1 MENNHNPM
9 EDDGSLDFLKIPADE
24 TNKHFNCPETT
35 QQKLINLTFW
45 VCDYIEGVK
54 TKFGENRTL
63 VKIKMNRDDHDR
75 DARKFFTNSREIK
88 YVLAKIREMD
98 KFPRRVTMRA
108 SGTRYYS
115 LDNLRLADEKAR
127 RGKLRSYGVLLHDK
141 NREANI
147 LALHETL
154 KNHTFKNSEYSTFTI
169 YEPKERIIFRLPY
182 YPDRILHHAIM
193 NILEPIWVSVFT
205 KDTYSCIKGRGI
217 HGAMRNVKRAIKDRE
232 NARYCLKIDI
242 RKFYP
247 SIDHDVLK
255 TIIRR
260 KIKCKDTLALLDTII
275 DSTDGVPIGNYL
287 SQYFANLMLAYFDH
301 WIKEE
306 KRVRYYFRYADD
318 MVFLAST
325 KEELHILLSDIK
337 KYLAALKLTLKGN
350 EQIFPIAENRADKH
364 GRGLDFVGFVFYH
377 NQTLMRKSIKQNFCR
392 MAARLN
398 KKLNISARDYKQ
410 KLCSWYGWA
419 KVSNSKHLLKTII
432 KSQFYDTFVL
442 RCKAV

>member
-88 YVLAKIREMD
+88 
-98 KFPRRVTMRA
+98 
-108 SGTRYYS
+108 
-115 LDNLRLADEKAR
+115 
-127 RGKLRSYGVLLHDK
+127 
-141 NREANI
+141 
-147 LALHETL
+147 
-154 KNHTFKNSEYSTFTI
+154 
-169 YEPKERIIFRLPY
+169 
-182 YPDRILHHAIM
+182 
-193 NILEPIWVSVFT
+193 
-205 KDTYSCIKGRGI
+205 
-217 HGAMRNVKRAIKDRE
+217 
-232 NARYCLKIDI
+232 
-242 RKFYP
+242 
-247 SIDHDVLK
+247 
-255 TIIRR
+255 
-260 KIKCKDTLALLDTII
+260 CKDTLALLDTII

-306 KRVRYYFRYADD
+306 KRVRNYFRYADD

-325 KEELHILLSDIK
+325 KEELHILLADIK